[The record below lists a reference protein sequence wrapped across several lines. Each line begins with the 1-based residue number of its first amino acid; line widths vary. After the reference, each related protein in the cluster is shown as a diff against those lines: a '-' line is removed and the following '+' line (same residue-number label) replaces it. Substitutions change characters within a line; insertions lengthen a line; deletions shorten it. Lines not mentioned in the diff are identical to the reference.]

1 MIRIV
6 LLLKLLRNTNMEDM
20 ASYMW
25 NIVLTIAGAISIFFL
40 KSHHST
46 VQRLDILLNKTREEV
61 AKDYVTKNDLAKDI
75 NRMFD
80 RFDRLENKIDSLMK
94 G

>member
-1 MIRIV
+1 MD
-6 LLLKLLRNTNMEDM
+6 DM
-20 ASYMW
+20 TSYMW
-25 NIVLTIAGAISIFFL
+25 NGVLTIAGAISIFFL
-40 KSHHST
+40 NHAT

-61 AKDYVTKNDLAKDI
+61 ARDYVSKGDLAKDI
-75 NRMFD
+75 SRLHD

>member
-1 MIRIV
+1 MDEM
-6 LLLKLLRNTNMEDM
+6 T
-20 ASYMW
+20 SYMW
-25 NIVLTIAGAISIFFL
+25 NGVLTLAGAVCFYFL
-40 KSHHST
+40 KAHHSN
-46 VQRLDILLNKTREEV
+46 VQRIDILLNKTREEV

-94 G
+94 

>member
-1 MIRIV
+1 MDEM
-6 LLLKLLRNTNMEDM
+6 T
-20 ASYMW
+20 SYMW
-25 NIVLTIAGAISIFFL
+25 NGVLTLAGAVCFYFL
-40 KSHHST
+40 KAHHSN
-46 VQRLDILLNKTREEV
+46 VQRIEILLNKTREEV

-94 G
+94 WED

>member
-1 MIRIV
+1 MDEM
-6 LLLKLLRNTNMEDM
+6 T
-20 ASYMW
+20 SYMW
-25 NIVLTIAGAISIFFL
+25 NGVLTLAGAVCFYFL
-40 KSHHST
+40 KAHHSN
-46 VQRLDILLNKTREEV
+46 VQRIEILLNKTREEV

-94 G
+94 

>member
-1 MIRIV
+1 MLNRI
-6 LLLKLLRNTNMEDM
+6 KMDEMT
-20 ASYMW
+20 SYMW
-25 NIVLTIAGAISIFFL
+25 NSVLTLAGAVCFYFL
-40 KSHHST
+40 KTHHGN
-46 VQRLDILLNKTREEV
+46 VQRIEILLNKTREEV
-61 AKDYVTKNDLAKDI
+61 ARDYVTKNDLAKDI

>member
-1 MIRIV
+1 MDEM
-6 LLLKLLRNTNMEDM
+6 T
-20 ASYMW
+20 SYLW
-25 NIVLTIAGAISIFFL
+25 NGVLTLAGAISLFFL
-40 KSHHST
+40 KSHHAT

-61 AKDYVTKNDLAKDI
+61 AKEYVSKYDLAEDLS
-75 NRMFD
+75 RLHD